1 MTDNKEVLINNMLN
15 NIDNSYDKSEGT
27 FFYDVIMPVA
37 IELEKM
43 SKQADSILTKG
54 FADTANG
61 KDLDR
66 IVSEVGIIRKKATKS
81 TGIVTVTGIN
91 GSKIIAGEKIS
102 SDSINFMFLEN
113 KKIENN
119 TIDVLVECEIYG
131 TDGNV
136 PIGAIK
142 YFPKTLQGLQTV
154 TNKQAFVNGYDE
166 ENDEAIRERYYIKV
180 RTPATSGNIY
190 NYKQWCLETIGVG
203 DCRIIP
209 LWNGNGTVKCVIINS
224 NKKGADETLVNAVK
238 THIEANRPIGAT
250 VTVISA
256 VEKAINISFNLTIEE
271 SYSLDNIKS
280 SIEKS
285 ITEYL
290 KEIAFNKTYV
300 SLAKIGA
307 YILDTDGVID
317 YTELKLNG
325 VADNVQI
332 NNEEVAV
339 LGQVTING

>member
-1 MTDNKEVLINNMLN
+1 MADSKEVLINSMLG
-15 NIDNSYDKSEGT
+15 NIDSSYDKSEGT

-37 IELEKM
+37 IELEKIA
-43 SKQADSILTKG
+43 KQADSILTKG
-54 FADTANG
+54 FADTATG

-66 IVSEVGIIRKKATKS
+66 IVSEVGITRKRATKS
-81 TGIVTVTGIN
+81 TGIVNVTGIN
-91 GSKIIAGEKIS
+91 GSKIVAGEKVS
-102 SDSINFMFLEN
+102 SDSINFMFLES

-119 TIDVLVECEIYG
+119 NVDILVECEIYG

-154 TNKQAFVNGYDE
+154 TNKEAFVNGYDE
-166 ENDEAIRERYYIKV
+166 EDDESLRERYYIKV

-190 NYKQWCLETIGVG
+190 HYKQWCLETTGVG
-203 DCRIIP
+203 DCRIVP

-224 NKKGADETLVNAVK
+224 NKKGADETLINSVK
-238 THIEANRPIGAT
+238 DNIEANRPIGAD

-256 VEKAINISFNLTIEE
+256 NEIPINITFNLTIEQ
-271 SYSLDNIKS
+271 SYNIDNIKL
-280 SIEKS
+280 SIENTV
-285 ITEYL
+285 IDYL
-290 KEIAFNKTYV
+290 KDIAFNKTYI

-307 YILDTDGVID
+307 YILDTDGVVD
-317 YTELKLNG
+317 YTELKINNT
-325 VADNVQI
+325 ADNIQI
-332 NNEEVAV
+332 GNEYVAV